1 MRRLSTAVMAAVA
14 LAAGTLGFATSLAGP
29 AAAAPPPNRQGG
41 VQIVKISG
49 LLDPVLAN
57 FLEATIDQ
65 AEARGSKGLVLQI
78 NSRGAVISDARLVE
92 LAEKLHG
99 ASMPIIAWVG
109 PSGARAE
116 GGMAQLLGSVTSIG
130 VAPGSLIGRTGD
142 LVVPDRLLSPAFL
155 AQKDRLH
162 GGLMGSGEAARTK
175 VGLPLKDSLVLR
187 RVLLQIPG
195 FRVKDAPGKPA
206 TPLEFSQLSTLS
218 GLMHTFASPAVA
230 YLLFVIGCSLI
241 LFELYTAGVGIAGLV
256 GAGSLIFGCYGLGV
270 LPIRPL
276 AVALLLVSMIAF
288 AVDVQI
294 GVPRAWTG
302 IGGVLFAVG
311 SVLLYQGL
319 PIPWLATIGGIVAV
333 LLFMII
339 GMPAM
344 TRTRFSTPA
353 IARGW
358 LVGRTG
364 LAVDALGPDGVVRI
378 GDSLWAGH
386 ALEGR
391 IEPGAAIEVV
401 SVDGVVLQVAVQ
413 H

>member
-1 MRRLSTAVMAAVA
+1 MRRLSTAVVAAVV
-14 LAAGTLGFATSLAGP
+14 LVIGTIGVAASGTATAATKP
-29 AAAAPPPNRQGG
+29 APSRLGG

-49 LLDPVLAN
+49 LLDPVLAD

-65 AEARGSKGLVLQI
+65 AEARESIGLVLQI
-78 NSRGAVISDARLVE
+78 NSTGSVVSDTRLRG
-92 LAEKLHG
+92 LAAKLHG

-116 GGMAQLLGSVTSIG
+116 GGMAQLLGTVSEVG
-130 VAPGSLIGRTGD
+130 VAPGSVIGKTGD
-142 LVVPDRLLSPAFL
+142 WVVPSKLLSPAFVTH
-155 AQKDRLH
+155 KDRLRD
-162 GGLMGSGEAARTK
+162 GLMGADEAAKTK
-175 VGLPLKDSLVLR
+175 VGMASTDALILR

-195 FRVKDAPGKPA
+195 FRVKASGGNSA
-206 TPLEFSQLSTLS
+206 TLLEFSQLSTTS

-230 YLLFVIGCSLI
+230 YLLFVIGLSLI
-241 LFELYTAGVGIAGLV
+241 LFELFTAGVGIAGLV

-270 LPIRPL
+270 LPVRPL
-276 AVALLLVSMIAF
+276 AIALILLSMVAF

-294 GVPRAWTG
+294 GVPRAWTV
-302 IGGVLFAVG
+302 IGSVVFAAG

-319 PIPWLATIGGIVAV
+319 PTPWLATIGGIIAV
-333 LLFMII
+333 VLFMVV

-364 LAVDALGPDGVVRI
+364 LAVDALGPEGVVRI
-378 GDSLWAGH
+378 GEGLWAGR
-386 ALEGR
+386 AVEGR
-391 IEPGAAIEVV
+391 IEPGAAVEVV
-401 SVDGVVLQVAVQ
+401 GVDGVVLRVEVQ
-413 H
+413 S